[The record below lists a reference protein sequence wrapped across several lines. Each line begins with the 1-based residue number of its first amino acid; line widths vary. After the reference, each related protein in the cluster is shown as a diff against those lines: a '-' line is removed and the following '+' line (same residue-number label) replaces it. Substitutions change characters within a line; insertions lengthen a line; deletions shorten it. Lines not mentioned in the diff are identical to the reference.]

1 MNEQRTM
8 EQKNFSTTIREVV
21 NNVSLHTTTHDH
33 YDVVPQEDSNGNP
46 LDDMVLV
53 VTNRTYRND
62 LEEIALALS
71 SADYIVKYMGT
82 NFLMVRK
89 NPTPTPET
97 ITGNLDY
104 TPISFE
110 EAKKRLTKYENQVE
124 VVYPDDSEIN
134 CATIVAKQ
142 SYMRPV
148 LAEIAL
154 MLSCG
159 GMYVRYHEGCNFIEF
174 EECLEYEQSQPI
186 IIRTNI
192 RAGAAAM
199 LPVEKMAMG

>member
-8 EQKNFSTTIREVV
+8 ELKNFSTTIREIL
-21 NNVSLHTTTHDH
+21 NKVSLHATTHDH
-33 YDVVPQEDSNGNP
+33 YDVVPQESS
-46 LDDMVLV
+46 DDMVLV
-53 VTNRTYRND
+53 ITNRTYRND

-82 NFLMVRK
+82 NFLVVRK
-89 NPTPTPET
+89 NPTPTSET
-97 ITGNLDY
+97 ITGNLDF